1 MTHGLRRMGAKVIER
16 RNGMTIHGPTEL
28 EGHTVDGRDDYAV
41 VAALAALG
49 LIAEGKTTIKNRAEA
64 LRTSYPGFITTF
76 QNLGADIGYSA

>member
-16 RNGMTIHGPTEL
+16 RNGMTIHGPAEL